1 MDKQNHKKENETRPV
16 NNSGKFSDQKFADK
30 FWGTLNK
37 ILDRFLSRN
46 PQEAELREFMDDES
60 NLYNEDGKLTDAY
73 KKKIKEME
81 EYVLKHSIDD
91 DIKTTLAHDDVE
103 DAMYSSIIDFVNR
116 RKHIL
121 EDYTNESR
129 RKGKNFSPEKFIL
142 NLVEQNSSTEEERK
156 ELLDAIENLAQEDA
170 LGALDD
176 KDVCELFKEIINK
189 HNPNNASEEI

>member
-16 NNSGKFSDQKFADK
+16 NNSGEFSEQKFADK
-30 FWGTLNK
+30 VWGTLNK

-60 NLYNEDGKLTDAY
+60 NLYNEDGQLTDAY
-73 KKKIKEME
+73 KEKIKEME

-103 DAMYSSIIDFVNR
+103 DAMYSSIIEFVNR
-116 RKHIL
+116 RKRIL
-121 EDYTNESR
+121 EDFTNESR
-129 RKGKNFSPEKFIL
+129 KKGANFSPERFIL
-142 NLVEQNSSTEEERK
+142 DLVDKNSSIEEERK
-156 ELLDAIENLAQEDA
+156 ELLDAIENLAQEDT

-189 HNPNNASEEI
+189 HNPNNATEEK

>member
-1 MDKQNHKKENETRPV
+1 MDKQNHQKGTETRPV
-16 NNSGKFSDQKFADK
+16 NNSGEFSEQKFADK
-30 FWGTLNK
+30 VWGTLNK

-60 NLYNEDGKLTDAY
+60 NLYNEDGQLTEAY
-73 KKKIKEME
+73 KKRIKEME

-103 DAMYSSIIDFVNR
+103 VAMYSSIIDFVNR

-129 RKGKNFSPEKFIL
+129 KKGANFKPEKFIL
-142 NLVEQNSSTEEERK
+142 ELVNKNSSKEEERK

-189 HNPNNASEEI
+189 HNPNNASEEK